1 MGNELRAH
9 INFEK
14 KMYRFRPLT
23 GRESNSVI
31 RCALKVLFEEKLG
44 CSAETLGQH
53 LLDTF
58 DYLAKNP
65 THTAEEEREIENKN
79 RTSWKN
85 GELLEIVKCDDG
97 SYLFY
102 PHFRDFRANF
112 YDIADNFSAPTDAD
126 AATLG
131 EIIIECFRLCEMYA
145 KRAQLML
152 FLSDK
157 EGLGI
162 CSMAIAK
169 QGNYVLSDYCERL
182 LPPYDSASLKA
193 AIDRAAEHC
202 RNNPDT
208 ALSKKELKENA
219 PWKSYSAYKS
229 WNGFVK
235 HNHAIR
241 LMVLPDGSYNF
252 SPEMRFDDY
261 DSHFVPYSCISTV
274 LDNSCTDERLFKRVL
289 RTFENSR
296 NLSAAKGEWS
306 TGEAYA
312 DFFDRW
318 LAEKGLPSWRPTDED

>member
-1 MGNELRAH
+1 MGNELMVH
-9 INFEK
+9 VISEK
-14 KMYRFRPLT
+14 KKYRFLPFTR
-23 GRESNSVI
+23 RENNGML
-31 RCALKVLFEEKLG
+31 CAYKYFITQDFG
-44 CSAETLGQH
+44 CSAEQLGQD
-53 LLDTF
+53 LIDTF
-58 DYLAKNP
+58 DFIVKNP
-65 THTAEEEREIENKN
+65 THSFADEREN
-79 RTSWKN
+79 REVYYSWKKSEVLCVN
-85 GELLEIVKCDDG
+85 RDEQGNYTIDVG
-97 SYLFY
+97 I
-102 PHFRDFRANF
+102 RDFRINYKDSIDFVKIPAG
-112 YDIADNFSAPTDAD
+112 AD
-126 AATLG
+126 AVQLG
-131 EIIIECFRLCEMYA
+131 EALLECFRLCDMYA

-169 QGNYVLSDYCERL
+169 QGNYVMSDYCERL

-208 ALSKKELKENA
+208 ALSKKEQKENA
-219 PWKSYSAYKS
+219 PWKSYSEYKS
-229 WNGFVK
+229 WHGFVK

-261 DSHFVPYSCISTV
+261 DSDFVPYSSLSTM
-274 LDNSCTDERLFKRVL
+274 LDNTCTDERLFKRVF
-289 RTFENSR
+289 RTFETSR

-318 LAEKGLPSWRPTDED
+318 LATRGLPSWRPTEED